1 MEHSL
6 WVIGDN
12 HIVALS
18 EIRNVSP
25 SRDGSTIFFRDGTKD
40 VIGKEETTN
49 LVKAVM
55 LTQKSGQQAQKRNN
69 GFCNCNGVRFERGER
84 NDRQRDWS

>member
-12 HIVALS
+12 RIVALS

-25 SRDGSTIFFRDGTKD
+25 TKGGSVIHFKDGN
-40 VIGKEETTN
+40 KEEICTEETNN
-49 LVKAVM
+49 LVKAVLM
-55 LTQKSGQQAQKRNN
+55 TQKAGTQQQKHGNFNRTGN
-69 GFCNCNGVRFERGER
+69 GMRFEKS
-84 NDRQRDWS
+84 NDRSRDWS

>member
-40 VIGKEETTN
+40 IIDKEETNN

-55 LTQKSGQQAQKRNN
+55 LTQKGRQQPQTRNN
-69 GFCNCNGVRFERGER
+69 GFCSRNGGRFDCGER